1 MRGRLGLLLRNVIML
16 VISIWIAITLNF
28 LLPRLMPGNPISTL
42 IASARGALTPR
53 ALESIELA
61 WGLSGGNLFTQYLEY
76 IRQLL
81 GGSLGVSIRFFPI
94 PVNEVIAMYL
104 PWTIFI
110 VGIAIVISFSI
121 GTFLGMVMAWKRNSL
136 VDGVLTPLL
145 LVIKAF
151 PYFCTAIL
159 MTYLFAFKWR
169 LIPPSHAYTLGI
181 RPSFSFEFIVDVLY
195 HAVGPISVI
204 VLNSLGTWALGMRNN
219 MIMSLQDD
227 FMVMAKAKGLGE
239 RRIMTAYAARN
250 AILPSVTGFAMSIG
264 FIISGSL
271 LTEMVFSYP
280 GIGFL
285 LYQAVIYL
293 DYFMMQGIFLAVTM
307 AVLIA
312 NFVVD
317 LIYMKIDPRVGVDQ

>member
-1 MRGRLGLLLRNVIML
+1 ML

-159 MTYLFAFKWR
+159 MTYLFSFKWR
-169 LIPPSHAYTLGI
+169 LLPPSHAYTIGI
-181 RPSFSFEFIVDVLY
+181 RPNFSFEFIVDVLY